1 MEQSGKKKLLECAY
15 IPNNKNVLG
24 GGGGYLRQKLHVRVV
39 INYADMQ
46 FLTFKIKFLRENE
59 KGR

>member
-1 MEQSGKKKLLECAY
+1 MY
-15 IPNNKNVLG
+15 WG
-24 GGGGYLRQKLHVRVV
+24 GGGGYQIQKLNFRVV
-39 INYADMQ
+39 INYVDMQ